1 MHDISKDV
9 TLSYRS
15 AIRAII
21 FLSRCA
27 YIYQYEEKLKFAS
40 GTIFNDVPCG
50 NCFYIGIT
58 FDLDQKKLQKIMK
71 FENYKNAHCSKTS
84 QIIRIESTLSS

>member
-1 MHDISKDV
+1 M
-9 TLSYRS
+9 
-15 AIRAII
+15 
-21 FLSRCA
+21 
-27 YIYQYEEKLKFAS
+27 YI
-40 GTIFNDVPCG
+40 PCG

-84 QIIRIESTLSS
+84 QIILNRWNRKYLIRLIEIFLNVSYFYENFCLNFQQQKI